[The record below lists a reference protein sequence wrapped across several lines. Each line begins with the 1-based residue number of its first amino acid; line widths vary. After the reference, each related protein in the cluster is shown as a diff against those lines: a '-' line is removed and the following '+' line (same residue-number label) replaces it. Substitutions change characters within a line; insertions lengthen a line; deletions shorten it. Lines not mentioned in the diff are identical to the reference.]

1 MTSRRDEQDLL
12 PFAQRSAEG
21 SSFPNALF
29 FFFCQPPP
37 VPGNNGPGQY
47 EKSAVLKSSHE
58 IPIVKKGQSSG
69 ICAEYCVN

>member
-1 MTSRRDEQDLL
+1 MNRIYYLSPKEVQKAAVSPMLY
-12 PFAQRSAEG
+12 
-21 SSFPNALF
+21 F

-37 VPGNNGPGQY
+37 VPGNDGPGHY

-69 ICAEYCVN
+69 ICAEYCDN